1 MQEAKQKTA
10 TDMLKSAYGL
20 SSGVK
25 PELPPELASAFNLM
39 AHPLAGVVAMSAIG
53 LGFASHA
60 LGIWAGALSGAAAAS
75 QRLAPKMLDG
85 LVPALDESPAKTV
98 PLVRARLAVVTSLA
112 DAKAAA
118 EQAPRSKA
126 EILAMPVPA
135 APVVVEP
142 AVVAAP
148 ATKVE
153 VAAAEVVAPT
163 ARVEV
168 PAAEVEA
175 PAAVALEALAE
186 ADIKKPAPAK
196 AKPPVSRAKV
206 QAKAKPTV
214 AALAAKPMATA
225 QPAAIARPAKIDD
238 LKAISGIGP
247 KLEQVLNGLG
257 IWTHA
262 QIAGWSPAE
271 IAWVDD
277 RLGFSGRIGRDDW
290 VGQAAALGAGKAK
303 A

>member
-126 EILAMPVPA
+126 EILAMPVP
-135 APVVVEP
+135 VVVEP

-168 PAAEVEA
+168 SAAEVEA

-186 ADIKKPAPAK
+186 AEIKKPAPAK

-214 AALAAKPMATA
+214 AALAVKPVATA